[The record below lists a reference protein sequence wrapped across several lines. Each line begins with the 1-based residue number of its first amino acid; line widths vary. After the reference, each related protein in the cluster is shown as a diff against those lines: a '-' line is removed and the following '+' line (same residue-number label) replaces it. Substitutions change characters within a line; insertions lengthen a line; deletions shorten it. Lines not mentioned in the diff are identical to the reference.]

1 MDWLGELKDEISD
14 AIHNSLAEIV
24 EKALTSG
31 QELLKTGMNNN
42 MAGNDGLFANFLT
55 KHPSEF
61 DATLSEGSEH
71 AGELWQAM
79 RTLSINAVV
88 PIAGLIMAV
97 VLLYE
102 LLQMVSDHNNFREP
116 DLSIIARW
124 GIKVLCGA
132 LLVSHMFDMA
142 SGFLAFGSYATN
154 KAISTIFGLNGT
166 YLSSVAEFHID
177 ATDMTVAELLLD
189 IILSGFLLIIIGA
202 MLVIVIIVLAS
213 RMIEV
218 FMYLTASPLPVATM
232 MNRDWGEIGKNWI
245 RNMVA
250 LGFQSFFIVIA
261 LSIFQTIFTAV
272 LASIAAT
279 PAEPAAPAV
288 PPVPGAPPAPAATP
302 NLTLNLILLMGYALA
317 LCFTILKSGQISK
330 SIFNAH

>member
-14 AIHNSLAEIV
+14 SIHSALADIV
-24 EKALTSG
+24 EKALSSG
-31 QELLKTGMNNN
+31 QEMLKTGMNNS
-42 MAGNDGLFANFLT
+42 MGNDGLFSNFLN

-61 DATLSEGSEH
+61 DATLSGGH
-71 AGELWQAM
+71 AGDLWTSM
-79 RTLSINAVV
+79 KTLCINAVV

-102 LLQMVSDHNNFREP
+102 LLQMVSDQNNFREP

-124 GIKVLCGA
+124 GVKVLCGA
-132 LLVSHMFDMA
+132 LLVSHMFDMT
-142 SGFLAFGSYATN
+142 SGFLAFGSWATN
-154 KAISTIFGLNGT
+154 KAIATVFGLDGN
-166 YLSSVAEFHID
+166 YLSAVAEFHID

-189 IILSGFLLIIIGA
+189 IVLSGFLLIIIGA

-218 FMYLTASPLPVATM
+218 FMYMTASPLPVATL

-272 LASIAAT
+272 LSNMTASPP
-279 PAEPAAPAV
+279 PAGSQ
-288 PPVPGAPPAPAATP
+288 VPGAPADPASTP

>member
-1 MDWLGELKDEISD
+1 
-14 AIHNSLAEIV
+14 
-24 EKALTSG
+24 
-31 QELLKTGMNNN
+31 
-42 MAGNDGLFANFLT
+42 
-55 KHPSEF
+55 
-61 DATLSEGSEH
+61 
-71 AGELWQAM
+71 
-79 RTLSINAVV
+79 
-88 PIAGLIMAV
+88 
-97 VLLYE
+97 
-102 LLQMVSDHNNFREP
+102 
-116 DLSIIARW
+116 
-124 GIKVLCGA
+124 
-132 LLVSHMFDMA
+132 MFDMA
-142 SGFLAFGSYATN
+142 SAFLAFGSWATN
-154 KAISTIFGLNGT
+154 KAIQSIFGLGGD

-189 IILSGFLLIIIGA
+189 ILLSGLLLLIIGA

-218 FMYLTASPLPVATM
+218 FMYLTASPLPVATL

-272 LASIAAT
+272 LSSMAVT
-279 PAEPAAPAV
+279 PAPAV
-288 PPVPGAPPAPAATP
+288 PPVPGSPGTPAATP

-330 SIFNAH
+330 SVFNAH

>member
-1 MDWLGELKDEISD
+1 MADWLGELKDEISES
-14 AIHNSLAEIV
+14 IHNALAEIV
-24 EKALTSG
+24 EKALSSG

-42 MAGNDGLFANFLT
+42 MDSHDGLFANFLST
-55 KHPSEF
+55 HPSEF
-61 DATLSEGSEH
+61 DATLSGDH
-71 AGELWQAM
+71 PGQLWESM
-79 RTLSINAVV
+79 RTLCVDAVV

-97 VLLYE
+97 ILLYE
-102 LLQMVSDHNNFREP
+102 LLQMVADHNNFREP

-124 GIKVLCGA
+124 SIKVLCGC
-132 LLVSHMFDMA
+132 LVVSKMFDMA
-142 SGFLAFGSYATN
+142 SAFLAFGSWATN
-154 KAISTIFGLNGT
+154 KAIGSIFGLGGD

-189 IILSGFLLIIIGA
+189 ILLSGLLLLIIGA

-218 FMYLTASPLPVATM
+218 FMYLTASPLPVATL

-272 LASIAAT
+272 LSSMAVT
-279 PAEPAAPAV
+279 PAPAV
-288 PPVPGAPPAPAATP
+288 PPVPGSPGTPAATP

-330 SIFNAH
+330 SVFNAH

>member
-1 MDWLGELKDEISD
+1 MADWLGELKDEISES
-14 AIHNSLAEIV
+14 IHNALAEIV
-24 EKALTSG
+24 EKALSSG

-42 MAGNDGLFANFLT
+42 MDSHDGLFANFLST
-55 KHPSEF
+55 HPSEF
-61 DATLSEGSEH
+61 DATLSGDH
-71 AGELWQAM
+71 PGQLWESM
-79 RTLSINAVV
+79 RTLCVDAVV

-97 VLLYE
+97 ILLYE
-102 LLQMVSDHNNFREP
+102 LLQMVADHNNFREP

-124 GIKVLCGA
+124 SIKVLCGC
-132 LLVSHMFDMA
+132 LVVSKMFDMA
-142 SGFLAFGSYATN
+142 SAFLAFGSWATN
-154 KAISTIFGLNGT
+154 KAIQSIFGLGGD

-189 IILSGFLLIIIGA
+189 ILLSGLLLLIIGA

-218 FMYLTASPLPVATM
+218 FMYLTASPLPVATL

-272 LASIAAT
+272 LSSMAVT
-279 PAEPAAPAV
+279 PAPAV
-288 PPVPGAPPAPAATP
+288 PPVPGSPGTPAATP

-330 SIFNAH
+330 SVFNAH

>member
-1 MDWLGELKDEISD
+1 MADWLGELKDEISES
-14 AIHNSLAEIV
+14 IHNALAEIV
-24 EKALTSG
+24 EKALSSG

-42 MAGNDGLFANFLT
+42 MDSHDGLFANFLST
-55 KHPSEF
+55 HPSEF
-61 DATLSEGSEH
+61 DATLSGDH
-71 AGELWQAM
+71 PGQLWESM
-79 RTLSINAVV
+79 RTLCVDAVV

-97 VLLYE
+97 ILLYE
-102 LLQMVSDHNNFREP
+102 LLQMVADHNNFREP

-124 GIKVLCGA
+124 SIKVLCGC
-132 LLVSHMFDMA
+132 LVVSKMFDMA
-142 SGFLAFGSYATN
+142 SAFLAFGSWATN
-154 KAISTIFGLNGT
+154 KAIQSIFGLGGD

-189 IILSGFLLIIIGA
+189 ILLSGLLLLIIGA

-218 FMYLTASPLPVATM
+218 FMYLTASPLPVATL
-232 MNRDWGEIGKNWI
+232 MNHDWGEIGKNWI

-272 LASIAAT
+272 LSSMAVT
-279 PAEPAAPAV
+279 PAPAV
-288 PPVPGAPPAPAATP
+288 PPVPGSPGTPAATP

-330 SIFNAH
+330 SVFNAH

>member
-14 AIHNSLAEIV
+14 SIHNALADIV
-24 EKALTSG
+24 EKALSSG

-42 MAGNDGLFANFLT
+42 MDSDTGIFANFLT

-61 DATLSEGSEH
+61 DATLTGASPPGT
-71 AGELWQAM
+71 LWESM
-79 RTLSINAVV
+79 RTLCVDAVV
-88 PIAGLIMAV
+88 PIAGMIMAV
-97 VLLYE
+97 ILLYE
-102 LLQMVSDHNNFREP
+102 LLQMVADHNNFKDP

-124 GIKVLCGA
+124 SIKVLCGC
-132 LLVSHMFDMA
+132 LVVSKMFDMA
-142 SGFLAFGSYATN
+142 SAFLAFGSWATN
-154 KAISTIFGLNGT
+154 KAIGSVFGLGGD

-272 LASIAAT
+272 LASVAAT

>member
-1 MDWLGELKDEISD
+1 MADWLGELKDEISES
-14 AIHNSLAEIV
+14 IHNALAEIV
-24 EKALTSG
+24 EKALSSG

-42 MAGNDGLFANFLT
+42 MDSHDGLFANFLST
-55 KHPSEF
+55 HPSEF
-61 DATLSEGSEH
+61 DATLSGDH
-71 AGELWQAM
+71 PGQLWESM
-79 RTLSINAVV
+79 RTLCVDAVV

-97 VLLYE
+97 ILLYE
-102 LLQMVSDHNNFREP
+102 LLQMVADHNNFREP

-124 GIKVLCGA
+124 SIKVLCGC
-132 LLVSHMFDMA
+132 LVVSKMFDMA
-142 SGFLAFGSYATN
+142 SAFLAFGSWATN
-154 KAISTIFGLNGT
+154 KAIQSIFGLGGD

-189 IILSGFLLIIIGA
+189 ILLSGLLLLIIGA

-218 FMYLTASPLPVATM
+218 FMYLTASPLPVATL

-272 LASIAAT
+272 LSSMAVT
-279 PAEPAAPAV
+279 PAPAV
-288 PPVPGAPPAPAATP
+288 PPVPGSPGTPAATP

-330 SIFNAH
+330 SVFNAS

>member
-1 MDWLGELKDEISD
+1 MADWLGELKDEISD
-14 AIHNSLAEIV
+14 SIHNALAEIV
-24 EKALTSG
+24 EKALSSG

-42 MAGNDGLFANFLT
+42 MSGGDGLFANFLT

-61 DATLSEGSEH
+61 DATLSGSNS
-71 AGELWQAM
+71 GDLWESM
-79 RTLSINAVV
+79 RSLSVNAVV
-88 PIAGLIMAV
+88 PIAGLIMAT

-102 LLQMVSDHNNFREP
+102 LLQMVADQNNFREP
-116 DLSIIARW
+116 DLSLIARW

-132 LLVSHMFDMA
+132 LLVSNMFDMA

-189 IILSGFLLIIIGA
+189 IVLSGFLLIIIGA

-218 FMYLTASPLPVATM
+218 FMYLTASPLPVATL

-261 LSIFQTIFTAV
+261 LSIFQTIFSAV
-272 LASIAAT
+272 LADIGT
-279 PAEPAAPAV
+279 PAVPAAP
-288 PPVPGAPPAPAATP
+288 PVAGVPAAGGDTS
-302 NLTLNLILLMGYALA
+302 NLTLQLILLMGYALA

>member
-1 MDWLGELKDEISD
+1 MADWLGELKDEISES
-14 AIHNSLAEIV
+14 IHNALAEIV
-24 EKALTSG
+24 EKALSSG

-42 MAGNDGLFANFLT
+42 MDSDNGLFANFLS

-61 DATLSEGSEH
+61 DATLSGDH
-71 AGELWQAM
+71 PGQLWESM
-79 RTLSINAVV
+79 RTVCVDAVV

-97 VLLYE
+97 ILLYE
-102 LLQMVSDHNNFREP
+102 LLQLVADHNNFRDP

-124 GIKVLCGA
+124 SIKVLCGC
-132 LLVSHMFDMA
+132 LIVSKMFDMA
-142 SGFLAFGSYATN
+142 SAFLAFGSWATN
-154 KAISTIFGLNGT
+154 KAIGSIFGLGGD

-189 IILSGFLLIIIGA
+189 IVLSGFLLIIIGA
-202 MLVIVIIVLAS
+202 MLVTVIIVLAS

-218 FMYLTASPLPVATM
+218 FMYLTASPLPVATL

-250 LGFQSFFIVIA
+250 LGFQSFFVVIA
-261 LSIFQTIFTAV
+261 LSIFQTIFSAV
-272 LASIAAT
+272 LSNMAVT
-279 PAEPAAPAV
+279 PTPAV
-288 PPVPGAPPAPAATP
+288 PPVPGSPGTPAATP

-330 SIFNAH
+330 SVFNAH